1 MNETGCAR
9 KLLYS
14 LNKIQFLSLTH
25 IADRYE
31 GTGVVTNSVECP
43 SLTKEKDFSGGEEGR
58 EI

>member
-1 MNETGCAR
+1 MRRVREET
-9 KLLYS
+9 LIQPL
-14 LNKIQFLSLTH
+14 IQFLSLTH

-43 SLTKEKDFSGGEEGR
+43 PLTKEKDFAGGDEGR